1 MHSSVGKKRR
11 AGRAGGSGQQ
21 FPGDMPTMP
30 DLFTCE
36 SGLAPVVSGSPPAG
50 PVECLGLMFPDDAA
64 RRQHFLGILRAK
76 LKDPEFRKIEGFP
89 HGSDEDILALSDPPY
104 YTACPNP
111 FITDFI
117 RHYGKP
123 YDPAT
128 DTYRREPFAADVS
141 EGRNDPIY
149 NAHAYHTK
157 VPHKAIMRYILHYT
171 EPGDVVL
178 DGFCGTGM
186 TGVAAQMCGNKAV
199 VESLGYQV
207 DKDGTICRLETD
219 ENGKTVWKPFSRLG
233 ARRAVLG
240 DLSPAATF
248 IAYNYN
254 TPVDVAGFAREARR
268 ILEEVEAECGWMYRT
283 LRTEVE
289 RRLPEMWAERLHT
302 CRTAEDVRTLIGSQ
316 PAFFGT
322 VNYTVWSDVFVCPD
336 CTGEVVFWEAAVDKE
351 AGKVGDEFPCPHCR
365 ATLTKRRMERAWV
378 TKYDQA
384 LQKPIRQARQAP
396 VLINYS
402 VGKKR
407 FEKAPDAFD
416 LALIRKIEQ
425 LEIPDWFPTDR
436 MPDGYNTEQP
446 KVSHAFTHVHHFYT
460 RRNLWVLAAITG
472 RISSSGRIHS
482 TLRLLTSSYNLTH
495 STMMSRIIFKSE
507 GNKPILTGYQSGTL
521 YVSSIPVEKNIIKS
535 INNMK
540 MDLIVAALRGIVL
553 SNCVET
559 RSSSMIDLT
568 ESSVD
573 YIFTDPPFGGN
584 LMYSEL
590 NFLWESWLRVFTNSK
605 PEAIENSIHGK
616 GLPEYQKLMTEC
628 FREYYRVLKPGR
640 WMTVEFHN
648 SKHAVWN
655 AIQEALQAAG
665 FVIADVRT
673 LDKKQGSF
681 KQVTSASAVK
691 QDLIISCYKSNG
703 GLERRFTLKA
713 GTEEGVWDFIRTH
726 LKQLPVFVS
735 RDGQAEVIAERQSY
749 LLFDRMVAFHVQR
762 GVTIPMSASE
772 FYAGLAQRFSERDGM
787 YFLPDQVAEY
797 DRERRGVRPVR
808 QPGFFVTGESS

>member
-1 MHSSVGKKRR
+1 
-11 AGRAGGSGQQ
+11 
-21 FPGDMPTMP
+21 
-30 DLFTCE
+30 
-36 SGLAPVVSGSPPAG
+36 
-50 PVECLGLMFPDDAA
+50 
-64 RRQHFLGILRAK
+64 
-76 LKDPEFRKIEGFP
+76 
-89 HGSDEDILALSDPPY
+89 
-104 YTACPNP
+104 
-111 FITDFI
+111 
-117 RHYGKP
+117 
-123 YDPAT
+123 
-128 DTYRREPFAADVS
+128 
-141 EGRNDPIY
+141 
-149 NAHAYHTK
+149 
-157 VPHKAIMRYILHYT
+157 
-171 EPGDVVL
+171 
-178 DGFCGTGM
+178 
-186 TGVAAQMCGNKAV
+186 
-199 VESLGYQV
+199 
-207 DKDGTICRLETD
+207 
-219 ENGKTVWKPFSRLG
+219 
-233 ARRAVLG
+233 
-240 DLSPAATF
+240 
-248 IAYNYN
+248 
-254 TPVDVAGFAREARR
+254 
-268 ILEEVEAECGWMYRT
+268 
-283 LRTEVE
+283 
-289 RRLPEMWAERLHT
+289 
-302 CRTAEDVRTLIGSQ
+302 
-316 PAFFGT
+316 
-322 VNYTVWSDVFVCPD
+322 
-336 CTGEVVFWEAAVDKE
+336 VFWEVAVDKE
-351 AGKVGDEFPCPHCR
+351 AGKVRDEFPCPHCR
-365 ATLTKRRMERAWV
+365 ATLTRRRMERAWV

-384 LQKPIRQARQAP
+384 LQKPIRQARQVP

-402 VGKKR
+402 VGRKR

-416 LALIRKIEQ
+416 LALVRKIEQ
-425 LEIPDWFPTDR
+425 LEIPYWFPTDR

-540 MDLIVAALRGIVL
+540 MDLIVEALRGIVL

-605 PEAIENSIHGK
+605 PEAVENSIHGK

-735 RDGQAEVIAERQSY
+735 RDGQAEVIAERQNY